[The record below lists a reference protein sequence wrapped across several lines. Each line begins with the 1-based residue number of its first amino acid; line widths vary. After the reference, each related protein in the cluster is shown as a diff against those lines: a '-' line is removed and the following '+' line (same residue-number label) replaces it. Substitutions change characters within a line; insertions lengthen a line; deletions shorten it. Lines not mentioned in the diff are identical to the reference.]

1 MDRDANYVAV
11 GAFVVVVLAMAT
23 VFVLWYSN
31 ARERREYVR
40 YEVYFSGSVSGL
52 NEGSNVRY
60 LGVNVGRV
68 AQIRLDPRAADRVE
82 ALVDLDKATPITHD
96 TLAKLTM
103 QGVTGLLFIDLSQSP
118 RTAAASTLPDV
129 PSQGHPVIRSIPSDF
144 DLLVSGLPD
153 LVTDASRVTRRLNV
167 LLGEDNLQAV
177 RVSLANLRAA
187 TDSLPA
193 TSREIAQL
201 VVELRATVA
210 DAHEVTS
217 AARRLLVSTE
227 PEIGK
232 MAARLQDV
240 AEHLAGVSE
249 RADRL
254 LKRHEADLDRFAG
267 QGLDELQ
274 QLARES
280 RDTVTEVH
288 DLARSLKENPSR
300 LLYEPVPAGV
310 EIPR

>member
-1 MDRDANYVAV
+1 M
-11 GAFVVVVLAMAT
+11 
-23 VFVLWYSN
+23 
-31 ARERREYVR
+31 
-40 YEVYFSGSVSGL
+40 
-52 NEGSNVRY
+52 
-60 LGVNVGRV
+60 
-68 AQIRLDPRAADRVE
+68 
-82 ALVDLDKATPITHD
+82 
-96 TLAKLTM
+96 
-103 QGVTGLLFIDLSQSP
+103 
-118 RTAAASTLPDV
+118 
-129 PSQGHPVIRSIPSDF
+129 
-144 DLLVSGLPD
+144 
-153 LVTDASRVTRRLNV
+153 
-167 LLGEDNLQAV
+167 
-177 RVSLANLRAA
+177 
-187 TDSLPA
+187 
-193 TSREIAQL
+193 
-201 VVELRATVA
+201 
-210 DAHEVTS
+210 
-217 AARRLLVSTE
+217 STE